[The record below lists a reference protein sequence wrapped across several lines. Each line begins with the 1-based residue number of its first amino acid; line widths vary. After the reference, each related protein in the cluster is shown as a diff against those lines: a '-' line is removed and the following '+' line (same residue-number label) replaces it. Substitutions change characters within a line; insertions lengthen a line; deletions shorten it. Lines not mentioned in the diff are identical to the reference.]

1 MLTNNFYTYM
11 KVAGIGCKAS
21 FTKPS
26 TPFQITDIEN
36 KKYYILNSSDDDNFI
51 PDIFPYA
58 MGYARVS
65 LSYPNNIC
73 DNSPNYY
80 SQCVMMGRDATK
92 ATAADYKLNDVIT
105 SGIAFTYTRNPVV
118 EYSEELDEHF
128 CGVRFSIAINCT
140 SEEGMTIGEIG
151 LIKYCSVSTY
161 NHEVEH
167 KSFVS
172 KYVLLERTTFET
184 PIVLEYQNTC
194 VIDYTIMNKISLA
207 KLGQ

>member
-11 KVAGIGCKAS
+11 KAFGIMS
-21 FTKPS
+21 MYNFSKPS
-26 TPFQITDIEN
+26 TPFQITDFEN
-36 KKYYILNSSDDDNFI
+36 KKYYIPMCVSSCIYNESI
-51 PDIFPYA
+51 PYN
-58 MGYARVS
+58 MSNARVS
-65 LSYPNNIC
+65 LSYPKNLYF
-73 DNSPNYY
+73 DSSYY

-105 SGIAFTYTRNPVV
+105 SGIAFTYTRKPVV

-128 CGVRFSIAINCT
+128 CGVRFSIAINCI

-167 KSFVS
+167 SSFVS
-172 KYVLLERTTFET
+172 KYVLLERTSFET